1 MSPTG
6 RAIAYLRDQVAPRAA
21 EIDANTA
28 AVASALHGLQAL
40 DLMALRRP
48 AAYGGPEVSESDFR
62 EFQEEAAR
70 ASGTFAFLQTQHQSA
85 VGMIARSENESLKER
100 YLPLMG
106 NGGKTVGIGFSQLR
120 RPGPPI
126 MRATEDGNG
135 YRLNGHVPWITGF
148 GFFKEFLI
156 GAQLEDGRAVFAV
169 IPLEPELGL
178 AFSEPMPLAAM
189 MAANTVSL
197 EITDFFVAPDQVAF
211 IQSAGWIQRNDEI
224 NVALQGHFAVG
235 CARAALDVLQAAADR
250 KKLPGV
256 CRALDR
262 LTERLEQSRIGLLNA
277 EGDRLAARADA
288 IDTMLKC
295 AQAAVVASS
304 GAANS
309 LAHPAQR
316 IYREAL
322 VFSVSAQTSAIM
334 EATLDTI

>member
-126 MRATEDGNG
+126 MRATE
-135 YRLNGHVPWITGF
+135 
-148 GFFKEFLI
+148 
-156 GAQLEDGRAVFAV
+156 
-169 IPLEPELGL
+169 
-178 AFSEPMPLAAM
+178 
-189 MAANTVSL
+189 
-197 EITDFFVAPDQVAF
+197 
-211 IQSAGWIQRNDEI
+211 
-224 NVALQGHFAVG
+224 
-235 CARAALDVLQAAADR
+235 
-250 KKLPGV
+250 
-256 CRALDR
+256 
-262 LTERLEQSRIGLLNA
+262 
-277 EGDRLAARADA
+277 
-288 IDTMLKC
+288 
-295 AQAAVVASS
+295 
-304 GAANS
+304 
-309 LAHPAQR
+309 
-316 IYREAL
+316 
-322 VFSVSAQTSAIM
+322 
-334 EATLDTI
+334 